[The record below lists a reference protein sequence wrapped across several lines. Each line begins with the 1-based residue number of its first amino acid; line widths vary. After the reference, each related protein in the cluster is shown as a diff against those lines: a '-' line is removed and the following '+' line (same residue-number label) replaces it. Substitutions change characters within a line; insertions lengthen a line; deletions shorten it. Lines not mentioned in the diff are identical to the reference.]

1 MEPCAE
7 DETMRALFVILVLLC
22 CGLFAYN
29 FYYWRSIHNTPSGDS
44 VNGPLWRL
52 QSNHKSTSPRI
63 HDKNIEN
70 TVPSGH
76 DDSTITPSSSQL
88 NSDDLL
94 TRRSRPN
101 PLPNS
106 DVLAWTKREVGAL
119 LSFNMIS
126 ELNSELNTQF
136 FCISVGGNAHYLPP
150 PERFNPSQINLDQWL
165 DVAVSFGAK
174 YAVLTAQHCSGFSL
188 WPTNIS
194 ASTGFDY
201 KYSIKYSPLMDGG
214 YDLVQAFID
223 SCSKHNISPGIYYS
237 LNQNFYLNV
246 ARGKVWNTPLRLGQE
261 KVSQDLYNKIALAQ
275 MTELWSN
282 YGELSE
288 LWFDGGCIPGLEEA
302 IDELST
308 RLQPHA
314 VHFNGCSKTNNL
326 RWVGTED
333 GQPNYPIW
341 STAMETNSRCHDG
354 HGSSHGTVF
363 CPAETDT
370 TLQLGIKWFYRKN
383 IGYRTVDNLK
393 TIYMKSV
400 GQNSN
405 LLLNIAPNSSG
416 LVPDVA
422 RSIYKKFGDWI
433 VSCFGTAV
441 ARTAGTGYSF
451 TLNLVKPAEITK
463 ISVSEDQSKGEL
475 VTKFSISAT
484 TTDGTAHPVF
494 TSGRSIGNKLIIDLR
509 QSLQVTAVTLK
520 IMEAHKTP
528 TISDFSIYKC
538 EV

>member
-1 MEPCAE
+1 
-7 DETMRALFVILVLLC
+7 MRALFVILVLLC

-29 FYYWRSIHNTPSGDS
+29 FYHWHSIVNTPPSDNSDNS
-44 VNGPLWRL
+44 VILPLWRL
-52 QSNHKSTSPRI
+52 RGKLSNHKSTMSSSPTS
-63 HDKNIEN
+63 HGENIEN
-70 TVPSGH
+70 TVTSNNG
-76 DDSTITPSSSQL
+76 DSTITPSSSQL
-88 NSDDLL
+88 NNAESSMP
-94 TRRSRPN
+94 RNRPN
-101 PLPNS
+101 PSPNN
-106 DVLAWTKREVGAL
+106 DVLAWTRREIGAL

-126 ELNSELNTQF
+126 ELTGEYNTQF

-150 PERFNPSQINLDQWL
+150 PKTFNPSQINVDQWL

-188 WPTNIS
+188 WPTDIS
-194 ASTGFDY
+194 AATGFDY
-201 KYSIKYSPLMDGG
+201 KYSIKYSPLMDGK
-214 YDLVQAFID
+214 YDLVKAFID
-223 SCSKHNISPGIYYS
+223 SCNKHNVSPGIYYS

-246 ARGKVWNTPLRLGQE
+246 ARGKIQNTHLRAGQE
-261 KVSQDLYNKIALAQ
+261 RVSQDLYNKIALAQ

-308 RLQPHA
+308 KLQPRA

-370 TLQLGIKWFYRKN
+370 TLQLDTKWFYRKN

-393 TIYMKSV
+393 NVYMKSV

-422 RSIYKKFGDWI
+422 RGIYKKFGDWI
-433 VSCFGTAV
+433 ASCFGTVV
-441 ARTAGTGYSF
+441 AKTAGTRYSF
-451 TLNLVKPAEITK
+451 TLNVKPTEISK
-463 ISVSEDQSKGEL
+463 VSIREDQSGGEL
-475 VTKFSISAT
+475 VTKFGISAT
-484 TTDGTAHPVF
+484 TTDGIAHPVF
-494 TSGRSIGNKLIIDLR
+494 TSGQSIGNRFILDLR
-509 QSLQVTAVTLK
+509 QPLRVVTVTLK
-520 IMEAHKTP
+520 ILEAHGTP
-528 TISDFSIYKC
+528 TISDFSIYECK
-538 EV
+538 V